1 MCIGDAPYLLL
12 WQGNTHQAMWILTRW
27 QLQLLHHK
35 CNFLEERGRLHFHF
49 TFSPYTQTYYNH

>member
-12 WQGNTHQAMWILTRW
+12 WQGNTHHQAMWILTRW
-27 QLQLLHHK
+27 QLQLLHQK

-49 TFSPYTQTYYNH
+49 TFSPYT